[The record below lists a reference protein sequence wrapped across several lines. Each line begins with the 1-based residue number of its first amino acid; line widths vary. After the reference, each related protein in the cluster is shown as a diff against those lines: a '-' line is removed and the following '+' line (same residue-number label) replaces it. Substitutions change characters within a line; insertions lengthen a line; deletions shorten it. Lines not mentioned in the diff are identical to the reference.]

1 MKWAIKGG
9 LAAAMMIAAQAAFAQ
24 APVRIGIL
32 NDQNGIV
39 SDQSG
44 KGGVIAAQM
53 AVDDFGGK
61 VLGRPITISAADHQN
76 KPDVGASI
84 ARQWYDEG
92 FDLVADTPNSAV
104 ALAVQEISKQ
114 KQKLFI
120 NVGAT
125 VHDLSGKFCTPY
137 SFHWMNDTA
146 VMASVV
152 PKLLLNEGGK
162 SWYFIAANYTFGLT
176 LRREA
181 TAVITAAGGT
191 VVGGVEH
198 PIEATDFS
206 SYIVSAKTSGAQVIA
221 LANAGENMANSL
233 KQAAEFGVGADG
245 KQRIAALNAA
255 FHDIVSIGL
264 DTAKGL
270 TLMEP
275 YYWDLNDDTRAW
287 TKRFSA
293 LKGMPASVDQ
303 ASVYSA
309 ISHYLK
315 AVQAAGTT
323 EPLAVAAKMK
333 ELPVNDFMIK
343 NGVVRPNGRLVRDVY
358 VFQVKTPEESKD
370 KYDVYKL
377 VATIPGDQ
385 AYRPLAQEGC
395 PLIQ

>member
-358 VFQVKTPEESKD
+358 VFQVKTPEESKN

>member
-44 KGGVIAAQM
+44 KGAVIAAQM

-343 NGVVRPNGRLVRDVY
+343 NGVVRANGRLVRDVY

-385 AYRPLAQEGC
+385 AYRPLAEEGC
-395 PLIQ
+395 PLIK

>member
-1 MKWAIKGG
+1 MKWSIKSG
-9 LAAAMMIAAQAAFAQ
+9 LAAALVIAAQSASAQ

-152 PKLLLNEGGK
+152 PKLLLKEGGK
-162 SWYFIAANYTFGLT
+162 SWYFIAANYTFGQT

-206 SYIVSAKTSGAQVIA
+206 SYIVSAKSSGAQEIA

-245 KQRIAALNAA
+245 KQHIAALNAA

-309 ISHYLK
+309 ITHYLK

-333 ELPVNDFMIK
+333 EIPVNDFMIK
-343 NGVVRPNGRLVRDVY
+343 NGLVRPNGRLVRDVY
-358 VFQVKTPEESKD
+358 VFQVKSPEESKN

-385 AYRPLAQEGC
+385 AYLPLAQEGC
-395 PLIQ
+395 PLIK